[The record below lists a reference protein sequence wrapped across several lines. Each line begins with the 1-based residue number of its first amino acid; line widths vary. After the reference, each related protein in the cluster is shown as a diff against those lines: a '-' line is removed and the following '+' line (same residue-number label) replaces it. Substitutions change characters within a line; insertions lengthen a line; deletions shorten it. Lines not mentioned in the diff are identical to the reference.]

1 MIEMKEPLKKQM
13 KQTIKV
19 KEVEL
24 GTGTPKICVSIIGK
38 NLNQIREE
46 AEHIKTLP
54 ADIVEWR
61 LDFFEEVTDRS
72 SIQEALVEIAGLLP
86 KLPLMVTFRNKK
98 EGGNKHVSPAEYAM
112 INKKVITSG
121 LVDLVD
127 VELMTDESVIREL
140 ITTAK
145 DHKVSVIIS
154 NHDFEKTPPVD
165 IMVSRLVKAAE
176 LGGDIPKLAVMAT
189 CPKDVLS
196 LMEAT
201 RQVREDHGI
210 GPLITMSMGGIGT
223 VSRLSG
229 EIFGSALTFG
239 SAKKASAP
247 GQIDAAELKK
257 ILDLMHKSL

>member
-1 MIEMKEPLKKQM
+1 M
-13 KQTIKV
+13 KQINQTIQV
-19 KEVEL
+19 KNVDL
-24 GTGTPKICVSIIGK
+24 GTGVPKICVSIIGK
-38 NLNQIREE
+38 DQQQIREE

-61 LDFFEEVTDRS
+61 LDFFEAVTEGA
-72 SIQEALVEIAGLLP
+72 SIKSALEEITGLLP
-86 KLPLMVTFRNKK
+86 QLPLMATFRSKK
-98 EGGNKHVSPAEYAM
+98 EGGNKEISPAEYAM
-112 INKKVITSG
+112 INKELITSG

-127 VELMTDESVIREL
+127 VELMTDEDIVREL
-140 ITTAK
+140 TDTAK
-145 DHKVSVIIS
+145 DHKVAVIIS

-189 CPKDVLS
+189 CPKDVTA

-223 VSRLSG
+223 ISRLSG
-229 EIFGSALTFG
+229 EVFGSALTFG

-257 ILDLMHKSL
+257 IIDLLHTSL